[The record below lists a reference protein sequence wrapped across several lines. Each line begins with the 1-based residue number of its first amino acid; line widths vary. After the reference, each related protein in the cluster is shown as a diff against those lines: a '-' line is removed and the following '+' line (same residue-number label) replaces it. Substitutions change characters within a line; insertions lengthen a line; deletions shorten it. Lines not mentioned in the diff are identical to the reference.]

1 MIIKSYEFN
10 KINFSKFNFYLLYG
24 KNYGL
29 KKEIINY
36 FTSKKY
42 KNSYYDEKEVLENSI
57 RFIESLSSG
66 SLFEENKTIIIKRS
80 SEKIFKLI
88 EDLINKNYKD
98 LKIIIDTDNLEKKSK
113 LRSYFEKSK
122 ECVCIPIYPDNEQ
135 TLSKLAYY
143 FVRDRKIPISNSDI
157 SLIINRCGGDRA
169 VLLNELKKIEL
180 FNLGGKR
187 LSSENVAKITNL
199 IENYSISE
207 LVDNCLAKNDRRI
220 IKILNENNF
229 NKEDTVIIIRTF
241 LNKSKK
247 LLKLCEN
254 FEQSKNIYLTISS
267 EKPPIIWKDK
277 DITKKQI
284 QEWTP
289 QEINKLIYDLSE
301 VELQIKKNLESSIN
315 ILSNFILDKTNSK
328 TNNKSL

>member
-10 KINFSKFNFYLLYG
+10 KINFTKFNFYLLYG
-24 KNYGL
+24 KNDGL

-135 TLSKLAYY
+135 TEKFL
-143 FVRDRKIPISNSDI
+143 F
-157 SLIINRCGGDRA
+157 LI
-169 VLLNELKKIEL
+169 
-180 FNLGGKR
+180 
-187 LSSENVAKITNL
+187 
-199 IENYSISE
+199 
-207 LVDNCLAKNDRRI
+207 
-220 IKILNENNF
+220 
-229 NKEDTVIIIRTF
+229 
-241 LNKSKK
+241 
-247 LLKLCEN
+247 
-254 FEQSKNIYLTISS
+254 
-267 EKPPIIWKDK
+267 
-277 DITKKQI
+277 QI
-284 QEWTP
+284 
-289 QEINKLIYDLSE
+289 
-301 VELQIKKNLESSIN
+301 
-315 ILSNFILDKTNSK
+315 
-328 TNNKSL
+328 